1 MTEKESATSRVEKML
16 GEKRA
21 WDWEDG
27 YHWACKGIHPRSDIH
42 ADSSVISDRA
52 FEKSK
57 VVKKQI
63 LDIVRDL
70 EAQASMVL
78 EQEP

>member
-63 LDIVRDL
+63 LDIVKGL
-70 EAQASMVL
+70 EEEAMPD
-78 EQEP
+78 EDEEP